1 VLVRQ
6 LRTLVSRL
14 EGEGID
20 VLPVKGP
27 VLAATAYGDVA
38 MRGASGDLDLV
49 VRPADLGRAIAA
61 LQSIGYTRAE
71 PALEQH
77 DPELWAREGH
87 LFPPSASMGTLVE
100 VHSQLGGSPGTPSM
114 DVVEVLG
121 RSERRPRFGG
131 EFRHLPPEDLLL
143 YLNLHAAQHAW
154 SRLIWIADV
163 AALLGASAIDW
174 RLLLERAAA
183 IEAEHRLAV
192 TLRLAVELFHADV
205 SGDVALRLFA
215 GRRVEGAVR
224 LARRRLAS
232 TSRGVK
238 IPTGLAGVLLR
249 GRCELASRDT
259 RTQQMAW
266 LLSSIAP
273 SSRDRAVFDLPRG
286 LGWLRWM
293 LRPLRLLWRHL
304 PRGGRRNGTS
314 NLYKD

>member
-1 VLVRQ
+1 
-6 LRTLVSRL
+6 
-14 EGEGID
+14 
-20 VLPVKGP
+20 
-27 VLAATAYGDVA
+27 
-38 MRGASGDLDLV
+38 
-49 VRPADLGRAIAA
+49 
-61 LQSIGYTRAE
+61 
-71 PALEQH
+71 
-77 DPELWAREGH
+77 
-87 LFPPSASMGTLVE
+87 
-100 VHSQLGGSPGTPSM
+100 
-114 DVVEVLG
+114 
-121 RSERRPRFGG
+121 
-131 EFRHLPPEDLLL
+131 
-143 YLNLHAAQHAW
+143 
-154 SRLIWIADV
+154 
-163 AALLGASAIDW
+163 
-174 RLLLERAAA
+174 
-183 IEAEHRLAV
+183 
-192 TLRLAVELFHADV
+192 
-205 SGDVALRLFA
+205 
-215 GRRVEGAVR
+215 VEGAVR